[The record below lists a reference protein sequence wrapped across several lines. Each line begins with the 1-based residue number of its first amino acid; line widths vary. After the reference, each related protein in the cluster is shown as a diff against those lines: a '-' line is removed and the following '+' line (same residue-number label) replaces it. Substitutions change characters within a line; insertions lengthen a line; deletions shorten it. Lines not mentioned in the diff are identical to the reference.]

1 MMIRHR
7 LARVCV
13 CVFFFVSGVLGGEQ
27 QIGGNKHTGTQG
39 PIRAPTF
46 LRATCRFDYQ
56 PDICKDYKEVRAG
69 GERRRFYSSV
79 FFSRSCIVSPR
90 ERALPPLARR
100 HHIDTACHQGLFFV
114 FSTATAFIHPDII
127 RPELMITSD
136 CQFLVLSWF
145 LHSADM
151 MCASQQY
158 YRHYSGNRHYSAH

>member
-69 GERRRFYSSV
+69 GGRRRFYSSV
-79 FFSRSCIVSPR
+79 FFFAFVYRLAQR
-90 ERALPPLARR
+90 E
-100 HHIDTACHQGLFFV
+100 GV
-114 FSTATAFIHPDII
+114 ATAG
-127 RPELMITSD
+127 TSPP
-136 CQFLVLSWF
+136 
-145 LHSADM
+145 
-151 MCASQQY
+151 Y
-158 YRHYSGNRHYSAH
+158 